1 MGEERRRRM
10 VGIWRWD
17 RGRIG
22 HSEEDLG
29 CVSLVHEDVL
39 DRKTRLQPRD
49 LETLEALNA
58 GPK

>member
-17 RGRIG
+17 RGWIG

-29 CVSLVHEDVL
+29 CVSLVREDVL